1 MSTRMLKKFS
11 VYNKKYLK
19 ARIKSYNGKVNTNF
33 HNHKI
38 PKEDSQFVCLLV
50 ILINSV
56 FKTDKNYYPQIFLEE
71 CKCVTKKKKMKK
83 MTKYITDDVGI
94 STNGSDREE

>member
-19 ARIKSYNGKVNTNF
+19 ARIKSYN
-33 HNHKI
+33 

-56 FKTDKNYYPQIFLEE
+56 FRTDKNYYPQIFLEE

>member
-1 MSTRMLKKFS
+1 MYRRE
-11 VYNKKYLK
+11 NC
-19 ARIKSYNGKVNTNF
+19 

-38 PKEDSQFVCLLV
+38 TKQDSQFVCLLV

-56 FKTDKNYYPQIFLEE
+56 FRTDKNYYPQIFLEE
-71 CKCVTKKKKMKK
+71 CKCVTKKKMKK

-94 STNGSDREE
+94 STNGSDRQEEESFCGAKEETR